1 MMAILFEAER
11 VKKPILKYR
20 NLSIWIKNIIMEY
33 NFLCGKL
40 TYIFCDDDYLLDIN
54 NRFLKHDFYTDI
66 VTFDYSKD
74 NTISGDLFISVDRV
88 KDNSVL
94 FNVSVDEEFLRVIVH
109 GLLHLL
115 GYRDSSM
122 EEKNTIR
129 ELENK
134 YILLFKN
141 IENGCFKSL

>member
-1 MMAILFEAER
+1 MAILFEAER